1 MPWTT
6 TDLLAD
12 VRRRGMLPTTSTQG
26 TTDAD
31 LLEYANNEMFTNLVP
46 MILSANEEY
55 YVITSD
61 VQMVGGQAAYR
72 MPSRGVAGKL
82 RDCNYIMG
90 AAMLN
95 LARIEPEQLTQF
107 VIGAAGMPAGFY
119 LEAGTVNLVPKPTSP
134 GTMRLKWFTRP
145 GRLSNTSTD
154 YAVITGVTYTS
165 SNTVQLTCSGSFTGG
180 SLLDVIAFRPPFE
193 YLLIDATATGGAGT
207 WTLTVNSP
215 TSPPPDFSPNI
226 AVGDYLC
233 KRDVSPVLQLP
244 VELHSLLAQ
253 RVVCAVMEA
262 YNYGDRLQ
270 AALAIAEKMEQR
282 ALKLMQPRVDGA
294 PKKMRGILNTHTRFG
309 PGLR

>member
-1 MPWTT
+1 MAWTT

-12 VRRRGMLPTTSTQG
+12 VRRRAMLPNTSTQG

-31 LLEYANNEMFTNLVP
+31 LLEYANNEMFSTIVP
-46 MILSANEEY
+46 MVLSANEEF
-55 YVITSD
+55 YVLTTD
-61 VQMVGGQAAYR
+61 VAMVGGQAAYR
-72 MPSRGVAGKL
+72 MPSRSAGSKL
-82 RDCNYIMG
+82 RDANYILG

-119 LEAGTVNLVPKPTSP
+119 LEAGTINLVPKPTSP
-134 GTMRLKWFTRP
+134 ATLRLKWFFRP
-145 GRLSNTSTD
+145 GRLTNSSLD
-154 YAVITGVTYTS
+154 YAVITGVTYTGA
-165 SNTVQLTCSGSFTGG
+165 NTVQVTCSGSFTGG
-180 SLLDVIAFRPPFE
+180 AKLDVIAFRPPFE
-193 YLLIDATATGGAGT
+193 YLLCDATATGGAGT
-207 WTLTVNSP
+207 WTLTVTSP
-215 TSPPPDFSPNI
+215 TNPPPDFSPNI
-226 AVGDYLC
+226 QVGDYLC
-233 KRDVSPVLQLP
+233 VADKSPILQIP

-270 AALAIAEKMEQR
+270 AARAVAAEMEAR
-282 ALKLMQPRVDGA
+282 ALKLIQPRVDGA